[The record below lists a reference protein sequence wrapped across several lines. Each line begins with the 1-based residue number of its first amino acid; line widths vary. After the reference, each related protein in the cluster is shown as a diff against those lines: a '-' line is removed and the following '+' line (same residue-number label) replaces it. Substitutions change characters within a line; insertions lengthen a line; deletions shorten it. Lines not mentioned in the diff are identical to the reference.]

1 MCHPASPPVPP
12 SRSPSR
18 RYRLWELPPHCHCP
32 VLGLCLTRQQLR
44 QLIDKA
50 MPGHR
55 LDDDYALHVL
65 AVSECAKRT
74 PLSERLQERL
84 DALCESGIRALQ
96 GCKTWEALACH
107 APGSGP
113 HDLGGPVA
121 ETPDAPGPD
130 LPARFWAAIT
140 HPLAQASWQE
150 DWCRHVHLMQHEAG
164 ALAHRH
170 ARDRQALLRENQV
183 LTREL
188 AKVQQRTTDW
198 LRERD
203 QEIQQLRADLMQ
215 ARAEQV
221 RATSE
226 RQALSAQHAESLA
239 RANARAGQA
248 IEPERQKAWEQLHQ
262 RLEQRDELIAALRH
276 ALRREQARHAL
287 PGRSAGQ
294 ASAASPIPVMSA
306 SSGASSHPDLLGAPA
321 TQGSPADTPASH
333 PPSGATA
340 EGKRILCVGGKVPL
354 VPHYRRVVE
363 SLGATC
369 LHHDGGL
376 ESHLSQLEASMAA
389 ADLVICQTACLS
401 HNAYW
406 RVKQH
411 CKRTGKPCLYVDN
424 PSPTRLERALVTWL
438 RRADVEATT

>member
-113 HDLGGPVA
+113 HDLGGPAA

-188 AKVQQRTTDW
+188 AKVTSDMVDAVSTGG
-198 LRERD
+198 
-203 QEIQQLRADLMQ
+203 
-215 ARAEQV
+215 QV
-221 RATSE
+221 DVNDTKTYNNGVKVVPSY
-226 RQALSAQHAESLA
+226 LLKPVVVDKD
-239 RANARAGQA
+239 NW
-248 IEPERQKAWEQLHQ
+248 QKALVDSGRVRHVGFSTHATPDVISAAIRSDEFDYVNLHWYFVNDLN
-262 RLEQRDELIAALRH
+262 RVCVAEAAQRDMGVFIISPNDKGGKLYAPPEKLVKLCAPL
-276 ALRREQARHAL
+276 
-287 PGRSAGQ
+287 
-294 ASAASPIPVMSA
+294 ASPVAGVKLNTPGEVSVAVPSAVEPSYTVTVLPAGAEGSGGGAVPVAVA
-306 SSGASSHPDLLGAPA
+306 SMRMVRPCSMRS
-321 TQGSPADTPASH
+321 
-333 PPSGATA
+333 TA
-340 EGKRILCVGGKVPL
+340 ER
-354 VPHYRRVVE
+354 
-363 SLGATC
+363 
-369 LHHDGGL
+369 
-376 ESHLSQLEASMAA
+376 SM
-389 ADLVICQTACLS
+389 IACFI
-401 HNAYW
+401 N
-406 RVKQH
+406 
-411 CKRTGKPCLYVDN
+411 C
-424 PSPTRLERALVTWL
+424 
-438 RRADVEATT
+438 